1 MSTKTLIYNHHGYD
15 DIEKAAIALTLAN
28 MACSRRDE
36 TFMFLTCD
44 AVHLAT
50 KGHHDTRRVAGYES
64 VDDLIERFREN
75 GGKIWVY
82 RACAVAR
89 GLGPEDFEDD
99 AVLVDET
106 TALEFVDHG
115 GRVLM

>member
-28 MACSRRDE
+28 MACARKDE
-36 TFMFLTCD
+36 TFIILTCD

-50 KGHHDTRRVAGYES
+50 KSHNDDRRVAGFES
-64 VDDLIERFREN
+64 VDAMVERYREN

-89 GLGPEDFEDD
+89 GLEPDDFADD

-106 TALEFVDHG
+106 AALEFVDHG